1 MAYVAT
7 MSPRF
12 RAAFVS
18 LTGSPQETHQTTGL
32 TLMTPPLP
40 NEAEAIHA
48 KPSWRTLITLLV
60 VSSSALFCV
69 QFLGWGSRKPFYDLA
84 LLFGLT
90 NLGLYVWIRTGSHW
104 KSAFQVAS
112 VLTLVCAQA
121 LIYAAVRIDGFRGD
135 GRVILTWRWAATP
148 EQRWD
153 NFAAQSAPEPRAADL
168 ERVGP
173 FDSPAFR
180 GADRTGCFACEHLDT
195 DWKVH
200 PPRLLWRHPV
210 GSGWSSF
217 AVVGKYAVTQEQRGE
232 HESVVCYE
240 LEFGNEIWEHR
251 DEARFEEITGGPG
264 PRATPAIHD
273 GRVYASGATGLVNC
287 LQGADGSVIW
297 QRRLSEFD
305 PNASPPL
312 FGYSGSPLVHQGKV
326 IVAGGGAGSLLAFSA
341 DDGALVW
348 QAPTR
353 ACGYSSPQLWR
364 SEQGDQLLLLD
375 GIGLHGHDFETG
387 KVLWSVEW
395 GDGSDEYVNVGQPV
409 TLTDS
414 QNASRFDALVSS
426 GYGRGVALF
435 AIEQGPGA
443 VWKAQERWRSK
454 SLESKFS
461 CVVVHDQ
468 HAYGLDKG
476 ILTCVS
482 LLDGKRCWKKGRY
495 GYGQLIVLNDLLLIQ
510 AEDGRIVLV
519 RADPNSAT
527 EIAELAALPDRTWN
541 HPVVASSR
549 LLVRNDR
556 EAACYELPKSGD
568 P

>member
-1 MAYVAT
+1 MAPQLPSQVEAT
-7 MSPRF
+7 R
-12 RAAFVS
+12 
-18 LTGSPQETHQTTGL
+18 
-32 TLMTPPLP
+32 
-40 NEAEAIHA
+40 A
-48 KPSWRTLITLLV
+48 KPSWRTLITLLI
-60 VSSSALFCV
+60 VSASALCCV

-84 LLFGLT
+84 LLLGLT

-104 KSAFQVAS
+104 QRAHQVAS
-112 VLTLVCAQA
+112 VFTLLLMQA
-121 LIYAAVRIDGFRGD
+121 MIYAAVRLDGFRGD
-135 GRVILTWRWAATP
+135 GRVILAWRWAATP
-148 EQRWD
+148 EQSWD

-173 FDSPAFR
+173 SDSPAFR
-180 GADRTGCFACEHLDT
+180 GADRTGFFACEHLGT
-195 DWKVH
+195 NWKH
-200 PPRLLWRHPV
+200 RPPRLLWRHPV

-217 AVVGKYAVTQEQRGE
+217 AVVGNYAVTQEQRGQ

-240 LEFGNEIWEHR
+240 VESGNEIWEHR

-273 GRVYASGATGLVNC
+273 GRVYASGATGLVTC
-287 LQGADGSVIW
+287 LDGADGTVIW
-297 QRRLSEFD
+297 QRRLSDFA

-326 IVAGGGAGSLLAFSA
+326 IVAGGETGSLIAFSA
-341 DDGALVW
+341 DDGAIVW
-348 QAPTR
+348 QSPPR
-353 ACGYSSPQLWR
+353 ACGYSSPHLWR
-364 SEQGDQLLLLD
+364 SEQGDQVLLLD
-375 GIGLHGHDFETG
+375 GVGLHGHDFKTG
-387 KVLWSVEW
+387 EVLWNVEW

-414 QNASRFDALVSS
+414 QNPYRFDALISS
-426 GYGRGVALF
+426 GYGRGVALI
-435 AIEQGPGA
+435 AVEQGQGA
-443 VWKAQERWRSK
+443 VWRTQERWRSK
-454 SLESKFS
+454 TLESKFS
-461 CVVVHDQ
+461 CIVVRDQ

-510 AEDGRIVLV
+510 AEDGRSVLV
-519 RADPNSAT
+519 RANHESAT
-527 EIAELAALPDRTWN
+527 ELGGLAALSDRTWN
-541 HPVVASSR
+541 HPVVASGR

-556 EAACYELPKSGD
+556 EAACYELPKTGD